1 MELTEKNKRAMYK
14 RVDEYAAKGNYPAV
28 IRIIDGAGK
37 TDLEDYVYGEE
48 ADAQAGAPN
57 FM

>member
-1 MELTEKNKRAMYK
+1 MYK

-28 IRIIDGAGK
+28 IRIIGGAGR
-37 TDLEDYVYGEE
+37 TDLEDSVYGEE
-48 ADAQAGAPN
+48 ADALAGAPS